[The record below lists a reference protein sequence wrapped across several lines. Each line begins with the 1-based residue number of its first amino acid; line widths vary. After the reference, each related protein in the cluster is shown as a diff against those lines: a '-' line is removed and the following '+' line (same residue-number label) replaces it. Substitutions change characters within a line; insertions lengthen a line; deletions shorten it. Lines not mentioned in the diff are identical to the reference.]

1 MGRGYYQMAS
11 CKQVLGALTEYLE
24 GDLDNTAQDQF
35 EGHMDGCRPCV
46 AFFRTYRR
54 SSELA
59 RQALTI
65 ETVPA
70 ELQERVRRFLSARL
84 GIEA

>member
-1 MGRGYYQMAS
+1 MRQGYHQMAS
-11 CKQVLGALTEYLE
+11 CKQVLDALTEYLE
-24 GDLDNTAQDQF
+24 GDLDNTAQDEF
-35 EGHMDGCRPCV
+35 EGHMDGCKPCV

-65 ETVPA
+65 EAVPA
-70 ELQERVRRFLSARL
+70 ELQDRVRRFLSARL
-84 GIEA
+84 GIGA